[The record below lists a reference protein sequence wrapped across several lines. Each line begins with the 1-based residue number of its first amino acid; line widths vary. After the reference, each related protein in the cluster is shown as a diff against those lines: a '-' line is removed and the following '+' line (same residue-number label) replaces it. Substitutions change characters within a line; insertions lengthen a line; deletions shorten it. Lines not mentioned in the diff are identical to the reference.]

1 MNIPIYKS
9 EKTHGL
15 EELILSTASIAY
27 SSPVDTYIP
36 DPEQQ
41 DNIKQLMLSDNE
53 VIAENKDQFDLFYLR
68 SVLVSTG
75 WNKNDDVFDLKET
88 WAAKD
93 TPEDKQFNFMHDES
107 DIIGHITGS
116 IVIDRDGKEVIG
128 MGSTPENDFDI
139 VTSAVLYNS
148 WTDLER
154 RERMNTIIA
163 DIQSGKWFVS
173 MEALFS
179 DFDYAVVTPEGEH
192 KTIARNEESAFLTK
206 HLRAYGGY
214 GQYDG
219 YTVGRLLRNINFSG
233 KGLVSNPANP
243 RSVILNDNSS
253 DLLSFAGTS
262 EAKLISESSI
272 KEISDMSDNVLENQ
286 IAELKAELVQA
297 KSAAEA
303 LKTEVI
309 SQKDE
314 ELQSKIE
321 AFEATV
327 AKKEEAIVQAKE
339 ALEAA
344 EAKVTELEE
353 VVASKDA
360 ELATASE
367 SIEAHQ
373 AEKKL
378 LARKTA
384 LLEAGVEGEGAEA
397 AIERFAEAS
406 DEMFKEIVQ
415 ILAAMYKK
423 KADEKSSKEDDKKD
437 DSKKDDN
444 KDEDKDKKLP
454 PWLKKKGASA
464 DEATEA
470 EEADEV
476 DEAEAEAS
484 DEVLETAE
492 EEVEA
497 ALTDAGE
504 DSSLEAKT
512 AASDWLE
519 SNVLRSTARIQE

>member
-1 MNIPIYKS
+1 
-9 EKTHGL
+9 
-15 EELILSTASIAY
+15 
-27 SSPVDTYIP
+27 
-36 DPEQQ
+36 
-41 DNIKQLMLSDNE
+41 
-53 VIAENKDQFDLFYLR
+53 
-68 SVLVSTG
+68 
-75 WNKNDDVFDLKET
+75 
-88 WAAKD
+88 
-93 TPEDKQFNFMHDES
+93 
-107 DIIGHITGS
+107 
-116 IVIDRDGKEVIG
+116 
-128 MGSTPENDFDI
+128 
-139 VTSAVLYNS
+139 
-148 WTDLER
+148 
-154 RERMNTIIA
+154 
-163 DIQSGKWFVS
+163 

-179 DFDYAVVTPEGEH
+179 DFDYAVVTPKGEH

-206 HLRAYGGY
+206 HLRAYGGQ
-214 GQYDG
+214 GEYDG

-243 RSVILNDNSS
+243 RSVILNEDSS
-253 DLLSFAGTS
+253 KLLSFAGTS

-272 KEISDMSDNVLENQ
+272 KEISDMSDNVLETQ
-286 IAELKAELVQA
+286 VAELKAELVQA
-297 KSAAEA
+297 KSDAEA
-303 LKTEVI
+303 LKAEVV

-327 AKKEEAIVQAKE
+327 AEKEEAIVQAKE

-353 VVASKDA
+353 VIASKDA
-360 ELATASE
+360 ELATANE
-367 SIEAHQ
+367 NVEAHQ

-384 LLEAGVEGEGAEA
+384 LLEAGVEGEGADA

-406 DEMFKEIVQ
+406 DEMFEEIVQ

-423 KADEKSSKEDDKKD
+423 KSDDKPSKEEDKDEDK
-437 DSKKDDN
+437 

-470 EEADEV
+470 DEAEEV

-504 DSSLEAKT
+504 DSSLEART

-519 SNVLRSTARIQE
+519 SNVLRSTADIQE

>member
-1 MNIPIYKS
+1 
-9 EKTHGL
+9 
-15 EELILSTASIAY
+15 
-27 SSPVDTYIP
+27 
-36 DPEQQ
+36 
-41 DNIKQLMLSDNE
+41 
-53 VIAENKDQFDLFYLR
+53 
-68 SVLVSTG
+68 
-75 WNKNDDVFDLKET
+75 
-88 WAAKD
+88 
-93 TPEDKQFNFMHDES
+93 
-107 DIIGHITGS
+107 
-116 IVIDRDGKEVIG
+116 
-128 MGSTPENDFDI
+128 
-139 VTSAVLYNS
+139 
-148 WTDLER
+148 
-154 RERMNTIIA
+154 
-163 DIQSGKWFVS
+163 

-206 HLRAYGGY
+206 HLRSYGGQ
-214 GQYDG
+214 GKYDG

-243 RSVILNDNSS
+243 RSVILNDDSS
-253 DLLSFAGTS
+253 NLLSFAGTS

-272 KEISDMSDNVLENQ
+272 KEISDMSDNVLETQ
-286 IAELKAELVQA
+286 VAELKAELVQA
-297 KSAAEA
+297 KSDSEA
-303 LKTEVI
+303 LKAEVV

-327 AKKEEAIVQAKE
+327 AEKEEAIVQAKE

-353 VVASKDA
+353 VIASKDA
-360 ELATASE
+360 ELATANE
-367 SIEAHQ
+367 NVEAHQ

-406 DEMFKEIVQ
+406 DEMFEEIVQ
-415 ILAAMYKK
+415 ILAEMYKNY
-423 KADEKSSKEDDKKD
+423 DETSSKEEDKDEDKKD
-437 DSKKDDN
+437 EEK
-444 KDEDKDKKLP
+444 DKDKKLP
-454 PWLKKKGASA
+454 PWMKKKGASA
-464 DEATEA
+464 DETTEA
-470 EEADEV
+470 DEAEEV

-504 DSSLEAKT
+504 DSSLEART

-519 SNVLRSTARIQE
+519 SNVLRSTADIQE